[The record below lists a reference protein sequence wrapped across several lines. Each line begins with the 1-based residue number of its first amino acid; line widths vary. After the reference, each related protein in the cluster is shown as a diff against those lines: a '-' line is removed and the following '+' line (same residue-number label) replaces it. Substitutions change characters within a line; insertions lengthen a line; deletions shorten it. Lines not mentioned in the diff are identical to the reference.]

1 MAVRLPSV
9 EETTM
14 NMTPMIDIVFQLIV
28 FFLLTLRFSA
38 PEYRIESQLPK
49 DRGLAATPQFV
60 SDLQAIKVKLFR
72 KDKDQGEKAYTK
84 VKIGNDWE
92 TKLPTGLWTGRAEA
106 DEPRLREY
114 EKVYAQIAAKVKEE
128 WAKQGNDPE
137 VKGEIAAPPPDGGAV
152 PHGDVVRVLDVF
164 LTLGLTQVNFEGQM
178 APLARSEG
186 GSGAA
191 TGGP

>member
-1 MAVRLPSV
+1 MSVRLPAV
-9 EETTM
+9 EETAM

-49 DRGLAATPQFV
+49 DRGIDKLPQFV

-72 KDKDQGEKAYTK
+72 KDKELGENAWTK
-84 VKIGNDWE
+84 IKVGSDWE
-92 TKLPTGLWTGRAEA
+92 TKLPTGLWTGRAEQ

-114 EKVYAQIAAKVKEE
+114 EKVYAQLHAKIKEE

-137 VKGEIAAPPPDGGAV
+137 MKGEIAAPPPDGSAV
-152 PHGDVVRVLDVF
+152 PHGDVVRVLDAF
-164 LTLGLTQVNFEGQM
+164 LQLGLTQVNFEGAM
-178 APLARSEG
+178 APVSASEG

>member
-1 MAVRLPSV
+1 MGVKMPTV

-72 KDKDQGEKAYTK
+72 KDKDQGEKAWTK
-84 VKIGNDWE
+84 IKVGNDWE
-92 TKLPTGLWTGRAEA
+92 TRLPDGVWTGKAEKDA
-106 DEPRLREY
+106 GRLAEY
-114 EKVYAQIAAKVKEE
+114 EKVYAQLTAKIKEE
-128 WAKQGNDPE
+128 WAKQDNSPD

-152 PHGDVVRVLDVF
+152 PHGDIVRVLDVF

-178 APLARSEG
+178 APMSISEG

-191 TGGP
+191 TGR